1 MGCPPHP
8 SHSLVPWR
16 VQIAHVG
23 ASAWACLV
31 LDFSLGRATLAFG
44 GKKKKNSQNW
54 LKFCMVVCGLILS
67 ILGKNRGQ
75 IL

>member
-23 ASAWACLV
+23 ASEWARLV

-44 GKKKKNSQNW
+44 GKKKK
-54 LKFCMVVCGLILS
+54 ILRIGS
-67 ILGKNRGQ
+67 NFAWWFVASF
-75 IL
+75 